1 MKRQI
6 INIDEEKCD
15 GCGLCIPNC
24 HEGAL
29 QVIDGKARLVS
40 DLFCDGLGACIGYC
54 PQGAISMEE
63 REAEPY
69 NETKVMEGIVGQGS
83 NTILAHLQH
92 LKDHN
97 ELGYLNEA
105 LQFLDKHNIRLS
117 GEDEAVSHVAHQ
129 EQHVAHR
136 NANVPHQHAHVPHHH
151 GGGCPGSLAMDFRAD
166 SIAVTSGNQPS
177 NGMNTPSAL
186 QQWPVQLHLLNPM
199 AGYLQGSDL
208 LLASDCSAFTAGNF
222 HSRFLKGKSLAI
234 ACPKLDHGKEIYV
247 QKLAAMV
254 RDARLNTVTVL
265 MMEVPCCGGLLQLV
279 EMAMEQAGRKIPV
292 KKIILGIRGDILSE
306 DWL

>member
-1 MKRQI
+1 MLRQI
-6 INIDEEKCD
+6 IRIDEEKCD

-40 DLFCDGLGACIGYC
+40 DLFCDGLGACIGHC
-54 PQGAISMEE
+54 PQGAITMEE

-69 NETKVMEGIVGQGS
+69 SERKVMEGIVGQGS
-83 NTILAHLQH
+83 NTVMAHLQH
-92 LKDHN
+92 LRDHN
-97 ELGYLNEA
+97 ETGYLNEA
-105 LQFLDKHNIRLS
+105 LQFLEQHQIKLS
-117 GEDEAVSHVAHQ
+117 AGEEEASHVAH
-129 EQHVAHR
+129 H
-136 NANVPHQHAHVPHHH
+136 HAHVPHGHVHVSHHH
-151 GGGCPGSLAMDFRAD
+151 GGGCPGSLAMDFRED
-166 SIAVTSGNQPS
+166 RMAVTSSLSKANDI
-177 NGMNTPSAL
+177 NTPSAL

-222 HSRFLKGKSLAI
+222 HGRFLKGKSLAI
-234 ACPKLDHGKEIYV
+234 ACPKLDHGKESYV
-247 QKLAAMV
+247 QKLAIMI
-254 RDARLNTVTVL
+254 RDAGLNTVTVL

-292 KKIILGIRGDILSE
+292 MKIILGIRGEVLSE